1 MKSKVSFLFIL
12 LILAV
17 FAVSASAG
25 AESEG
30 GTLTIGLS
38 VEPFTIDPAGGV
50 YISEA
55 LLIQQIYDPLIFS
68 DPEGELYPGLATE
81 WSANDDGTEYS
92 LKLRDDVRFHD
103 GTPFTAEAVKAA
115 LDRAKDGLTPIA
127 ASPALLTTYA
137 GTEIVD
143 DTTVIVR
150 FSETN
155 ATFLQDLSRAWLMIP
170 APTAG
175 ENEYIGTGPFVFESW
190 AQQDS
195 VTLRKNTAYNVA
207 PEFMT
212 HSGPAYLDEIIFR
225 FLPEQAT
232 RAIALQTGEAQIV
245 QDPSPVDALAMIDD
259 PDYQVFTFAAPGVPA
274 HQMINTEKFPTD
286 DLNVRKAMNYAVDQ
300 DAIMEAG
307 TMGLTPAAHGIIT
320 PTTWGYNA
328 DADNLYPFDLEKAK
342 SILEEAGW
350 IDENGD
356 GVREKDGRK
365 LTIDY
370 PALPAYEEQFME
382 LLAYALQDAGFEVN
396 LMTMDDAGIS
406 AAGGAGEHNILN
418 MGWLSRDPSVLAYMF
433 LSSNIEGG
441 SAYSRFRSDR
451 LDEILTLAPK
461 TVDADE
467 RKALYE
473 EAQSII
479 MENALVI
486 PIHAYSSL
494 YIADTAVE
502 NFTFDAEGYPIFY
515 NVSLAAE

>member
-1 MKSKVSFLFIL
+1 MLFRSIFA
-12 LILAV
+12 IFVV
-17 FAVSASAG
+17 FASAG

-195 VTLRKNTAYNVA
+195 VTLRKNTAYN
-207 PEFMT
+207 M
-212 HSGPAYLDEIIFR
+212 SRWSSRRRSSSSSRDG
-225 FLPEQAT
+225 
-232 RAIALQTGEAQIV
+232 
-245 QDPSPVDALAMIDD
+245 
-259 PDYQVFTFAAPGVPA
+259 AASSS
-274 HQMINTEKFPTD
+274 
-286 DLNVRKAMNYAVDQ
+286 AVDR
-300 DAIMEAG
+300 
-307 TMGLTPAAHGIIT
+307 
-320 PTTWGYNA
+320 
-328 DADNLYPFDLEKAK
+328 K
-342 SILEEAGW
+342 S
-350 IDENGD
+350 
-356 GVREKDGRK
+356 V
-365 LTIDY
+365 
-370 PALPAYEEQFME
+370 
-382 LLAYALQDAGFEVN
+382 V
-396 LMTMDDAGIS
+396 
-406 AAGGAGEHNILN
+406 
-418 MGWLSRDPSVLAYMF
+418 
-433 LSSNIEGG
+433 
-441 SAYSRFRSDR
+441 
-451 LDEILTLAPK
+451 
-461 TVDADE
+461 
-467 RKALYE
+467 
-473 EAQSII
+473 
-479 MENALVI
+479 
-486 PIHAYSSL
+486 
-494 YIADTAVE
+494 
-502 NFTFDAEGYPIFY
+502 
-515 NVSLAAE
+515 